1 MQEQKIYIF
10 GAHSR
15 GQTLA
20 VYLRYL
26 HPEITVEAYLYD
38 NEEENP
44 AVVNGSPVL
53 RLGETGGLHTEYPVY
68 IGTRG
73 VYFEKITEHLK
84 QVGFCDIRPVTVAFD
99 LDIRNQYLKKFFAE
113 QGRAFVKIDDC
124 EADGVV
130 EQGIAQANGFG
141 AVCVYVANSAFDK
154 ALQVPYS
161 LQPYEKTI
169 QVGAALTDRRLFEGV
184 LTDDTGDNISARNQQ
199 FCELTALYWIW
210 KHTAEDIVG
219 LVHYRRHFTLPENWQ
234 ERMQRSGVDV
244 ILPIP
249 LYVAPSLE
257 GNFRKRHDPSDWDY
271 LMDYWKQTDLAEY
284 QEAKQ
289 FFQSNLYSPCNMFI
303 MKREVLDDLCGWLF
317 PKLFAVVEHGGQ
329 KEDTY
334 LNRYPGFISERL
346 MTFFFEKH
354 RNRYKLVYA
363 DKNFLP

>member
-1 MQEQKIYIF
+1 MSEQKIYIF

-15 GQTLA
+15 AQTLA

-44 AVVNGSPVL
+44 AEVDKSPVL
-53 RLGETGGLHTEYPVY
+53 RLGECSGLHTGYPVY

-73 VYFEKITEHLK
+73 IYFEKITEHLQ
-84 QVGFCDIRPVTVAFD
+84 QVGFCDIRPVTVEFD
-99 LDIRNQYLKKFFAE
+99 LEIRNQYLKKFYAQ
-113 QGRAFVKIDDC
+113 QGREFVKIDDC
-124 EADGVV
+124 EA
-130 EQGIAQANGFG
+130 QKQAQTNVNMPGS
-141 AVCVYVANSAFDK
+141 VCVYVANSAFDK
-154 ALQVPYS
+154 ALQAPYS
-161 LQPYEKTI
+161 LQPYERTI

-184 LTDDTGDNISARNQQ
+184 LTDDTGDNISGKNQQ

-210 KHTAEDIVG
+210 KHAAEDVVG
-219 LVHYRRHFTLPENWQ
+219 LVHYRRHFLFPDNWM
-234 ERMQRSGVDV
+234 ERMQENRVDV

-271 LMDYWKQTDLAEY
+271 LMEYWKKTDFVEY
-284 QEAKQ
+284 QEAEQ
-289 FFQSNLYSPCNMFI
+289 FFRSNLYSPCNMFV
-303 MKREVLDDLCGWLF
+303 MKREVLNDLCGWLF
-317 PKLFAVVEHGGQ
+317 PKLFAVAEHGGR

-346 MTFFFEKH
+346 ITFYFEKH
-354 RNRYKLVYA
+354 RDKYKVVYA